1 MGRGRLTLLLYNTY
15 DPSKL
20 HEAHL
25 RAVSRIGPVA
35 VAWDCNVG
43 LIGFPPPTP
52 KKALD
57 PNTLVEIIEK
67 KSTIAKEKRFLR
79 ELLDAG
85 RLSLHN
91 YPRKG
96 FPPQLGTIVAT
107 TSNPEPSRSITPETI
122 ARRMGEG
129 ESFGLLI
136 GLGRRGLPKEVR
148 KMAKHELD
156 ITQRGVPLET
166 CTALGAIPPTIATT
180 MRYVT
185 NAHKEK

>member
-15 DPSKL
+15 DPVKL

-25 RAVSRIGPVA
+25 RAVARTGPVA

-43 LIGFPPPTP
+43 LIGFPPPNP
-52 KKALD
+52 KKSLD
-57 PNTLVEIIEK
+57 LNTLVEMVEE
-67 KSTIAKEKRFLR
+67 KSTISQERRFLR

-85 RLSLHN
+85 RLSLHS
-91 YPRKG
+91 YPKKG

-107 TSNPEPSRSITPETI
+107 TNKPEPGRSITPETL
-122 ARRMGEG
+122 AKRLGKG

-148 KMAKHELD
+148 KMARHELD
-156 ITQRGVPLET
+156 ITGRGVSLET
-166 CTALGAIPPTIATT
+166 CTALGAIPPTITTT

-185 NAHKEK
+185 NDQKEK